1 MTFKRSD
8 LVKPLFVPDGRHCW
22 LHFVQH
28 HKALS
33 LTNNAMDCQLSG
45 YLLGFAIAQ
54 FSEYGDRFCSRVRV
68 PPLSS
73 ECGKSHEHSI
83 VISFGV
89 GFNFSTFPLA
99 IISRSGWRSL

>member
-1 MTFKRSD
+1 VTFNRSD
-8 LVKPLFVPDGRHCW
+8 LVKPLGVPGLRHCW

-28 HKALS
+28 HLALS
-33 LTNNAMDCQLSG
+33 FTENAMDCQLSG
-45 YLLGFAIAQ
+45 YLLGFAIAH
-54 FSEYGDRFCSRVRV
+54 FSEYGDRFVKE
-68 PPLSS
+68 S
-73 ECGKSHEHSI
+73 ECCHQVECCKSPQHSI